1 MRILQFDY
9 RDWRNKTHL
18 LLTEDALPDAHKR
31 EPEPPHGHRD
41 RGVSTDEP
49 TKKGPPKGEP
59 KGSHDPEAAGYEAD
73 KTFEPDRD
81 GSRS

>member
-1 MRILQFDY
+1 MPSQ
-9 RDWRNKTHL
+9 
-18 LLTEDALPDAHKR
+18 HKR
-31 EPEPPHGHRD
+31 DQEPPHGHRD

-49 TKKGPPKGEP
+49 VKKGSTKE
-59 KGSHDPEAAGYEAD
+59 KRSGSHDPEAEDYEAE